1 MYNSSGTSVSSLTF
15 DSEVST
21 ALNAATDLT
30 FSYTLFKMPRSTNS
44 ACGNFTIAVTT
55 STGNAIESG
64 TGGSI
69 TAATANTLASFQI
82 TAVPTFL
89 TNGQTANY
97 TISSTPNSNTPL
109 VSGDRYYITFPSEI
123 DITSATCTTLTC
135 TRNSGDLVVTVSSNN
150 LSPVSFTVED
160 LVVQSS
166 TQPITTTVTVS
177 VATSS
182 GKSQV
187 ISTHSTTTVPTTSIA
202 GVFTNVSLS
211 QSSNTDSAAGVQ
223 YAFTLTTTNVLAA
236 GSVILI
242 ANTPNLGF
250 TFDSSLGCGTAS
262 GKFDTCTQE
271 SGANGVQIGVNTP
284 IAASESFTII
294 IGNYTNPSR
303 PTSDSFTVTS
313 YVSNS
318 RTYKVDEI
326 SAGLV
331 PSLECDF
338 PCKTCSTSSR
348 TTCTSCFTDDS
359 SITEKY
365 FVEDSNTCVSS

>member
-1 MYNSSGTSVSSLTF
+1 MYNSSGNSVSSLTF
-15 DSEVST
+15 NSEVST
-21 ALNAATDLT
+21 ALSASTDLT
-30 FSYTLFKMPRSTNS
+30 FSYNRFKMPRSTNN

-69 TAATANTLASFQI
+69 TAATANTLTSFQI
-82 TAVPTFL
+82 TAVPTSL

-97 TISSTPNSNTPL
+97 TISSTPNSNTPF
-109 VSGDRYYITFPSEI
+109 VSGDKYYITFPSEI
-123 DITSATCTTLTC
+123 DITSASCTTLNC
-135 TRNSGDLVVTVSSNN
+135 TRDSNDIVVTVSSNN
-150 LSPVSFTVED
+150 LSPVSFTVQN

-187 ISTHSTTTVPTTSIA
+187 ISTHNTTTVPTTSIA

-211 QSSNTDSAAGVQ
+211 QSSNIASATEVLLT
-223 YAFTLTTTNVLAA
+223 FTLTTTNELAV

-242 ANTPNLGF
+242 VNAPNLGF
-250 TFDSSLGCGTAS
+250 TFDSSLGCGMAS
-262 GKFDTCTQE
+262 GKFDACTHE
-271 SGANGVQIGVNTP
+271 SGANGVQIGVNTQ

-294 IGNYTNPSR
+294 IGNYTNPSVA
-303 PTSDSFTVTS
+303 TSTSFTVTS

-318 RTYKVDEI
+318 RTYR
-326 SAGLV
+326 S
-331 PSLECDF
+331 
-338 PCKTCSTSSR
+338 
-348 TTCTSCFTDDS
+348 
-359 SITEKY
+359 
-365 FVEDSNTCVSS
+365 